1 MVGRQSIVDQ
11 NCHIVGYEILY
22 RGDSFKTT
30 ANITSNISATANVLI
45 NLFTNIG
52 IEKIVGKKLAFI
64 NVDDSIL
71 LSKFSI
77 EKIVPPDKVIFEI
90 LENTKVSKELIEK
103 IKHMKK
109 QGFIFALD
117 DFNLS
122 LETINL
128 IDYVNYIKV
137 DVLNTDEKEI
147 LKIVQMA
154 KEKNIKL
161 LAEKVENREIFEK
174 LKQVGFD
181 YFQGYFFSKPENIVE
196 NKLSPGKIIL
206 LNVLQE
212 LGKENVNI
220 EKVENLIKKDT
231 KLALN
236 LLRFINSAHFYLKV
250 KVKSIKHAIQLIGI
264 DNLKAWLLLF
274 MYANEFNER
283 IDDNPAFDLALVRA
297 KFMEEIINKIKKS
310 EAGKAYLTGLLSM
323 VDTVLGISK
332 KDFFEKLQTE
342 NEIKD
347 AVLNYQGVLGEL
359 LFTIEEYEKEHFK
372 QVEQI
377 ISKYNLTLNDLFQAE
392 YNAIQ
397 YVEETKKEINS
408 VV

>member
-1 MVGRQSIVDQ
+1 VVGRQSIVDQ